1 MRTYLL
7 KVRLYNYFPVMSWN
21 ANILCHCLLITNL
34 LSQGFV
40 LNRLAFQKVYRK
52 ELLLV
57 KKYSVTCV

>member
-1 MRTYLL
+1 
-7 KVRLYNYFPVMSWN
+7 MSWN
-21 ANILCHCLLITNL
+21 ANILCHCLLFTNL